1 MNAKRFIVIML
12 FFIILTAFFIWIVGV
27 SINDASRKKRL
38 WREKAQEVTDA
49 VEKINAKKY
58 DIMVYGDVWN
68 GPKDLIARQIMTF
81 EQDDLIGPDPNFEH
95 VGHML
100 IINDLSGKNELSLDT
115 WRRIHDLLQYDN
127 YVVVYLG
134 NAQLP
139 AMQETGFFFDVYP
152 KSTNSLVA
160 WNGGLNY
167 EVGFADNSSL
177 IPGVVLESLS
187 SDRIPSFAMVMKMA
201 RNNYL

>member
-1 MNAKRFIVIML
+1 M
-12 FFIILTAFFIWIVGV
+12 
-27 SINDASRKKRL
+27 
-38 WREKAQEVTDA
+38 
-49 VEKINAKKY
+49 
-58 DIMVYGDVWN
+58 
-68 GPKDLIARQIMTF
+68 
-81 EQDDLIGPDPNFEH
+81 
-95 VGHML
+95 
-100 IINDLSGKNELSLDT
+100 
-115 WRRIHDLLQYDN
+115 
-127 YVVVYLG
+127 VYLG

-152 KSTNSLVA
+152 KSTNSLIA